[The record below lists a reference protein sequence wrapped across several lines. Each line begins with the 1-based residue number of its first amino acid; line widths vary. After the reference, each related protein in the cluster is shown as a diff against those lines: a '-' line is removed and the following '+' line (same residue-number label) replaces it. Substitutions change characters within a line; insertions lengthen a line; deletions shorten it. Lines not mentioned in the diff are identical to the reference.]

1 MACRELGFEPLVRK
15 AGGRAAAYHEGRS
28 SSITWNPMRT
38 RSPGPRAGFRCLANC
53 SPGRCA
59 TPAWTPASARSR
71 GSTAPASSAC
81 TAADPQVPERRIKL
95 VGTAQRVVA
104 GGWLF
109 SSVIV
114 VENSAPI
121 RAVLEASYAALG
133 LEWDP
138 ATAGAADDLVPGL
151 DVDAVEAAVIA
162 AYGRYAPLSYAEF
175 SSLL

>member
-1 MACRELGFEPLVRK
+1 
-15 AGGRAAAYHEGRS
+15 
-28 SSITWNPMRT
+28 
-38 RSPGPRAGFRCLANC
+38 
-53 SPGRCA
+53 
-59 TPAWTPASARSR
+59 
-71 GSTAPASSAC
+71 
-81 TAADPQVPERRIKL
+81 
-95 VGTAQRVVA
+95 VVA

-114 VENSAPI
+114 VADSAPI
-121 RAVLEASYAALG
+121 RAVLAASYAALG